1 MLALRRM
8 VQWLARH
15 VIPRLPFP
23 VIRGPLKGIWFVHGS
38 AAGNGGGISIHLGRS
53 EVSQTEWVRS
63 HLRRGQ
69 VFIDVG
75 ANIGYYTLL
84 ASRIVGSDGRVV
96 AIEPLPRNITF
107 LERHIRLNDA
117 GNVMVVP
124 LACSDTSGQAT
135 FHEGANAALGRLAS
149 RSPIEAVNG
158 RAREIVTST
167 LDDIVRRYGLQPDM
181 IKIDVEGAEL
191 AVLEGA
197 RDTIAAAAPIL
208 VLSVH
213 SGDLR
218 RDCVDLLEKLGYQ
231 VRPLDHE
238 QRDCAFEFAAESH
251 SHTDSKVRP

>member
-8 VQWLARH
+8 GQWLARH
-15 VIPRLPFP
+15 VIPRLPYP

-38 AAGNGGGISIHLGRS
+38 AAGRGGGISIHLGRS

-96 AIEPLPRNITF
+96 AIEPLRRNITF

-117 GNVMVVP
+117 GNVVVVP
-124 LACSDTSGQAT
+124 LACSDSSGEAM
-135 FHEGANAALGRLAS
+135 FHEGANTALGRLAS
-149 RSPIEAVNG
+149 RPPIEAINLKAHEV
-158 RAREIVTST
+158 VTST
-167 LDDIVRRYGLQPDM
+167 LDDIVRRRGLQPDM

-197 RDTIAAAAPIL
+197 RDTIAATAPSL

-213 SGDLR
+213 SADLR
-218 RDCVDLLEKLGYQ
+218 RDCLEWLEELGYD

-238 QRDCAFEFAAESH
+238 RKDCAFEFAAVPHAH
-251 SHTDSKVRP
+251 SRARP